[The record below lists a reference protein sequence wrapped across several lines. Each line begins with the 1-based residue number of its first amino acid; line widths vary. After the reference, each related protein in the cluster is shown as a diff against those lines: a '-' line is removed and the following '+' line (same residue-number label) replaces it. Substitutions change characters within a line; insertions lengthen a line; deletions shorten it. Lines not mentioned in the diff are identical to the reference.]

1 MAEQFASAP
10 RPASQSETSRGTGA
24 GAGRSARE
32 RSSIGPAMSP
42 DLIAYLLGGGA
53 QPAASAQLSADDM
66 AQLRRNTAADLPLGP
81 ESGVPRS
88 GNAARMEAPVDR
100 NFVPSRETAAR
111 TPQRSRTSLPDSG
124 SRPGGATRVPQ
135 SALPAAPAS
144 SQHKEPRNE
153 PQPAETEGTAFSAYM
168 EHLEGGL
175 PRYTLRQAA
184 ELTNMDTEGVRR
196 FWLALGFP
204 SIVDEDSEL
213 VFTDGD
219 IRAMRAM
226 AESLGESP
234 LTESALT
241 SLLRASAHNV
251 DRMLQWHVETLLE
264 LAETSGGLGPVDA
277 RRWVLDHFPDIEE
290 FLRRTAAY
298 TWSRQAAALLRHTEA
313 EIAHINEDDAIPQLP
328 RAVGFIDIVSFT
340 NRTERMT
347 SRQFMEFI
355 ERFDYTC
362 RAVITGG
369 GGRVVKSMGDAF
381 LFIADDIV
389 TGADIVCDVTQA
401 LRDTPEIPAVR
412 ASLTWGPVL
421 GRFGD
426 VFGPSVNMA
435 SRLADV
441 ASPGT
446 VLTSR
451 PVATALKAV
460 GENRFTTISV
470 GTPTL
475 QGLGATEVLEL
486 RRIRAH

>member
-10 RPASQSETSRGTGA
+10 RPSPYPEKLRGVGDGGA
-24 GAGRSARE
+24 RKHSG
-32 RSSIGPAMSP
+32 IGPAMSP
-42 DLIAYLLGGGA
+42 DLIAYLLGGGV
-53 QPAASAQLSADDM
+53 QPAESAELSADDM

-81 ESGVPRS
+81 ESGVPRP
-88 GNAARMEAPVDR
+88 GHAARMEAPVDR

-111 TPQRSRTSLPDSG
+111 TSQRSRACSPAPDG
-124 SRPGGATRVPQ
+124 PRPG
-135 SALPAAPAS
+135 SAQAPESAAPAAPS
-144 SQHKEPRNE
+144 SYHYAPPRQ
-153 PQPAETEGTAFSAYM
+153 PQATADTEATTFSAYM

-204 SIVDEDSEL
+204 TIVDEDNER

-219 IRAMRAM
+219 ITAMRAM

-264 LAETSGGLGPVDA
+264 LAETTGGLGPVDA
-277 RRWVLDHFPDIEE
+277 RRWVLDHFADIEE

-313 EIAHINEDDAIPQLP
+313 EIAHINEDDAIPQIP

-486 RRIRAH
+486 RRLRAH

>member
-10 RPASQSETSRGTGA
+10 RPSPYPEKLRGVGDGGA
-24 GAGRSARE
+24 RKHSG
-32 RSSIGPAMSP
+32 IGPAMSP
-42 DLIAYLLGGGA
+42 DLIAYLLGGGV
-53 QPAASAQLSADDM
+53 QPAESAELSADDM

-81 ESGVPRS
+81 ESGVPRP
-88 GNAARMEAPVDR
+88 GHAARMEAPVDR

-111 TPQRSRTSLPDSG
+111 TSQRSRACSPAPDG
-124 SRPGGATRVPQ
+124 PRPG
-135 SALPAAPAS
+135 SAQAPESAAPAVPAS
-144 SQHKEPRNE
+144 YHYAPPRQ
-153 PQPAETEGTAFSAYM
+153 PQATADTEATTFSAYM

-204 SIVDEDSEL
+204 TIVDEDNER

-219 IRAMRAM
+219 ITAMRAM

-264 LAETSGGLGPVDA
+264 LAETTGGLGPVDA
-277 RRWVLDHFPDIEE
+277 RRWVLDHFADIEE

-313 EIAHINEDDAIPQLP
+313 EIAHINEDDAIPQIP

-486 RRIRAH
+486 RRLRAH

>member
-10 RPASQSETSRGTGA
+10 RPAPHSETSREAGGGA
-24 GAGRSARE
+24 RKRSG
-32 RSSIGPAMSP
+32 IGPGISA
-42 DLIAYLLGGGA
+42 DLIAYLLGGSA
-53 QPAASAQLSADDM
+53 QPVESADLSADDM

-81 ESGVPRS
+81 ESGVPRPGHS
-88 GNAARMEAPVDR
+88 ARMEAPVDR

-111 TPQRSRTSLPDSG
+111 TSQRSRACRPDADGRHPS
-124 SRPGGATRVPQ
+124 
-135 SALPAAPAS
+135 SAKVAESAALAAPS
-144 SQHKEPRNE
+144 SHRYPAT
-153 PQPAETEGTAFSAYM
+153 PQPQAAADTEPTAFSAYM

-184 ELTNMDTEGVRR
+184 ELTKMDTEGVRR

-204 SIVDEDSEL
+204 TIVDEDSEC

-219 IRAMRAM
+219 IAAMRAM

-264 LAETSGGLGPVDA
+264 LAETTGGLGPVDA
-277 RRWVLDHFPDIEE
+277 RRWVLDHFADIEE

-313 EIAHINEDDAIPQLP
+313 EIAHINEDDAIPQIP

-347 SRQFMEFI
+347 SHQFMEFI

>member
-10 RPASQSETSRGTGA
+10 RPAPHPETSREAGGGA
-24 GAGRSARE
+24 CKRSGV
-32 RSSIGPAMSP
+32 GPGISA
-42 DLIAYLLGGGA
+42 DLIAYLLGGSA
-53 QPAASAQLSADDM
+53 QPAESADLSADDM

-81 ESGVPRS
+81 ESGVPHPGHS
-88 GNAARMEAPVDR
+88 ARMEAPVDR

-111 TPQRSRTSLPDSG
+111 TSQRSRACRPDADGRHPRSVKV
-124 SRPGGATRVPQ
+124 AE
-135 SALPAAPAS
+135 SAAPAAPS
-144 SQHKEPRNE
+144 SRRYPAT
-153 PQPAETEGTAFSAYM
+153 PQPQAAADTEPTAFSAYM

-184 ELTNMDTEGVRR
+184 ELTKMDTEGVRR

-204 SIVDEDSEL
+204 TIVDEDSEC

-219 IRAMRAM
+219 IAAMRAM

-264 LAETSGGLGPVDA
+264 LAETTGGLGPVDA
-277 RRWVLDHFPDIEE
+277 RRWVLDHFADIEE

-313 EIAHINEDDAIPQLP
+313 EIAHINEDDAIPQIP

-347 SRQFMEFI
+347 SHQFMEFI

>member
-10 RPASQSETSRGTGA
+10 RPSPYPEKLREVGDGGA
-24 GAGRSARE
+24 RKHSG
-32 RSSIGPAMSP
+32 IGPAMSP
-42 DLIAYLLGGGA
+42 DLIAYLLGGGV
-53 QPAASAQLSADDM
+53 QPAESAELSADDM

-81 ESGVPRS
+81 ESGVPRP
-88 GNAARMEAPVDR
+88 GHAARMEAPVDR

-111 TPQRSRTSLPDSG
+111 TSQRSRACSPAPDSR
-124 SRPGGATRVPQ
+124 RPG
-135 SALPAAPAS
+135 SAQAPESAAPAVPAS
-144 SQHKEPRNE
+144 YHYAPPRQPQASADTEP
-153 PQPAETEGTAFSAYM
+153 TTFSAYM

-204 SIVDEDSEL
+204 TIVDEDNER

-219 IRAMRAM
+219 ITAMRAM

-264 LAETSGGLGPVDA
+264 LAETTGGLGPVDA
-277 RRWVLDHFPDIEE
+277 RRWVLDHFADIEE

-313 EIAHINEDDAIPQLP
+313 EIAHINEDDAIPQIP